1 MPFII
6 NSQNQ
11 TIEKAHTIKDRK
23 QNLKAIIPHTI
34 KRKNYSCQLLEGN
47 WMRQVKTIVE
57 RKKSQLTKKSNLK
70 FNKTINRSLS
80 ILFKTTA

>member
-23 QNLKAIIPHTI
+23 QNVKAIIPHTI
-34 KRKNYSCQLLEGN
+34 KRKKVQLSTARRKLDEIDEGN
-47 WMRQVKTIVE
+47 SRGEKIST
-57 RKKSQLTKKSNLK
+57 
-70 FNKTINRSLS
+70 F
-80 ILFKTTA
+80 